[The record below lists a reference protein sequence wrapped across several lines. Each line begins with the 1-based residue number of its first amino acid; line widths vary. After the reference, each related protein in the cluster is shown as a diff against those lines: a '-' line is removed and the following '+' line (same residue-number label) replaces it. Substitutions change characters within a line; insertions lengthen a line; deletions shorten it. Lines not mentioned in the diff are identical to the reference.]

1 MSEMDGRL
9 PAPRNAGRLAQR
21 RAAVVETLKDE
32 FTEGFLQLD
41 EFEERVAAAERAES
55 ADELDILVSDLRQ
68 REPVGAFAPAAEV
81 ERVACRMSTKK
92 LSGTFLA
99 ARKLEIEAE
108 MSTIKLDYREAAP
121 PRGVINIVVDL
132 NMSNLIL
139 YLPDGVVVENRVQEE
154 MSTFGENKN
163 AYDHPDAATTLIR
176 ITGTS
181 RMSTI
186 RAKRKRYW
194 FFSRKPIKES

>member
-1 MSEMDGRL
+1 MSELDGRL
-9 PAPRNAGRLAQR
+9 PSPRNAGRLAQK

-32 FTEGFLQLD
+32 FSEGFLQLD

-55 ADELDILVSDLRQ
+55 PDELDILVSDLRP
-68 REPVGAFAPAAEV
+68 REMGGAFAPAAEV
-81 ERVACRMSTKK
+81 ERVACRMSTKN

-99 ARKLEIEAE
+99 ARRLEIEAE
-108 MSTIKLDYREAAP
+108 MSTVRLDYREAAP
-121 PRGVINIVVDL
+121 PRGVIDIVVKL

-154 MSTFGENKN
+154 MSTFKENKN
-163 AYDHPDAATTLIR
+163 AYDRPDAAATLIR

-186 RAKRKRYW
+186 KAKRKRYW
-194 FFSRKPIKES
+194 FFQKRI